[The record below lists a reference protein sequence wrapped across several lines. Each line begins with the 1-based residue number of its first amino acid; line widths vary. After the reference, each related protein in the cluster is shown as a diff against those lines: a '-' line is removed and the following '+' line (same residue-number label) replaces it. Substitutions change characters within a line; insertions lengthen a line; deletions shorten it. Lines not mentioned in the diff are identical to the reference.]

1 MVTLGKPPVIPAEVV
16 SDPEVMSG
24 EPVVRGTRVQALT
37 VLADLREGRTRVEIF
52 KDYPSLPID
61 GIDAVTS
68 WAEANFG
75 RQWRTA
81 AE

>member
-1 MVTLGKPPVIPAEVV
+1 MVALRKPPMFPAEVV

-24 EPVVRGTRVQALT
+24 EPVIRGTRVPART
-37 VLADLREGRTRVEIF
+37 ILACLREGMTKVEIF
-52 KDYPSLPID
+52 SGYPSLPID
-61 GIDAVTS
+61 GVEAAVR

-75 RQWRTA
+75 SQWRTA